1 MPWNRPGTAGSTEV
15 VNFSILTSDVLAGFR
30 AMFPFRNGRIEGVC
44 VGEMLTCPCER
55 QSEREPSS
63 EGSVGGLALKS
74 GRAVCVAPDFFC
86 KHPRGRVPLVAGW
99 SLAVPVLG
107 AAILTPLPIQ
117 ALSQPLRPG
126 PWTAEF
132 GALRPPHSGPVVSC
146 QPAKPERPGASGS
159 PGLGLAQP
167 ALRGPRRARG
177 ASCGPKRGSCTD
189 AVAESDQ
196 GAAGTLSPS
205 RWPPGLSLVGG
216 PRNPDFRN
224 QDQDG
229 SRGYLSES

>member
-1 MPWNRPGTAGSTEV
+1 MCG
-15 VNFSILTSDVLAGFR
+15 
-30 AMFPFRNGRIEGVC
+30 
-44 VGEMLTCPCER
+44 GELLTCPCER

-74 GRAVCVAPDFFC
+74 GRAVWLHIFFFLRAPARSS
-86 KHPRGRVPLVAGW
+86 PTRGRLEFGGSGSP
-99 SLAVPVLG
+99 AV
-107 AAILTPLPIQ
+107 ILTALLMR

-167 ALRGPRRARG
+167 ALRGPGSELWAQAGWLHGHCRRVRPRSSRDPVSIPLPAW
-177 ASCGPKRGSCTD
+177 
-189 AVAESDQ
+189 
-196 GAAGTLSPS
+196 TLP
-205 RWPPGLSLVGG
+205 GG

-229 SRGYLSES
+229 SRRYSSES